1 MSQVK
6 DSTEQPYSQVVKMTN
21 AREPFQIAL
30 PLEPTPPSARSAQPA
45 VWSSVQ
51 VRLRNLKVNQ
61 KIALSYAFSLGL
73 AIVGTLSGF
82 LIGNYFHQK
91 AAASQQELAQ
101 ELELLNQLQINL
113 LKIRTHQIDF
123 VALLDQPVDLQ
134 AEHREFL
141 QDHASFQQ
149 AWNQFRRTKSLS
161 VSADLAATQ
170 RLLLRQTRS
179 LDEYVGQTSAL
190 LLPAQSADVM
200 LSAQKIQQIRR
211 QLIGAKDRSMIL
223 QLEAFSSQL
232 VPLIAQVQQKHAQ
245 ATAAVTRSDA
255 FRNQIVAL
263 SMLVSVLVAA
273 ILSTRLSRAIVHPL
287 RTTTQV
293 AQQVTQDSN
302 FELQAPITT
311 TDEVGILAEALNQL
325 ILRVKMLLAEQQ
337 AATAQTLIQS
347 EKMSSLGQMLA
358 GVAHEINNPI
368 TYIYGNLAPVTEYID
383 GLLDLIHTYE
393 TLPAAPA
400 AQAKIQAK
408 IAEIDLEFIEED
420 LPQLLQSM
428 QLGAERTRQMVLSLR
443 SFSRIDDQEAQAVD
457 LHDCIDNTLLLLN
470 NRIKNGVQ
478 IQREYGEL
486 PTIEGYD
493 GSLYQVFM
501 NLLSNA
507 LDALE
512 ERVTLWNQNGT
523 PKAEKQPQ
531 ITIATQLL
539 ATQSAGGVQVKITDN
554 GAGIDPTH
562 LSRIFDT
569 YFTTKPTGVGTGLG
583 LAISREIIFSKH
595 HGEMHCQSQV
605 GQGTEFTI
613 TLPIKQP
620 RPAADESATSSQSAK
635 TDA

>member
-1 MSQVK
+1 
-6 DSTEQPYSQVVKMTN
+6 MTD
-21 AREPFQIAL
+21 AREPFQGVL
-30 PLEPTPPSARSAQPA
+30 RLVPTSPLAPAQPA
-45 VWSSVQ
+45 VRPAAQ

-73 AIVGTLSGF
+73 AVMGTLSGF

-91 AAASQQELAQ
+91 ASAPQQELAQ
-101 ELELLNQLQINL
+101 ELELLNQLQISL
-113 LKIRTHQIDF
+113 LKIRTHQIEF
-123 VALLDQPVDLQ
+123 VALLGQPADLQ
-134 AEHREFL
+134 AEYREFL
-141 QDHASFQQ
+141 QHHASFQQ
-149 AWNQFRRTKSLS
+149 AWNQLRRTKSLDTS
-161 VSADLAATQ
+161 PDLAATQ

-179 LDEYVGQTSAL
+179 LDEYVGQISAL
-190 LLPAQSADVM
+190 LLPAQTADAQ
-200 LSAQKIQQIRR
+200 LSAQKIQQIRS
-211 QLIGAKDRSMIL
+211 QLIGAKDRSMTL

-245 ATAAVTRSDA
+245 ATAAVIRTDA

-263 SMLVSVLVAA
+263 SMLVSVLAAA
-273 ILSTRLSRAIVHPL
+273 ILSTWLSRAIVHPL

-302 FELQAPITT
+302 FELQAPVTT

-325 ILRVKMLLAEQQ
+325 IRRVKTLLAEQQ

-383 GLLDLIHTYE
+383 GLLDLIHAYE

-400 AQAKIQAK
+400 DQATIQAK
-408 IAEIDLEFIEED
+408 ITEIDLEFIEED
-420 LPQLLQSM
+420 LPRLLQSM
-428 QLGAERTRQMVLSLR
+428 RLGAERTRQMVLSLR
-443 SFSRIDDQEAQAVD
+443 SFSRIDEQEAQAVD
-457 LHDCIDNTLLLLN
+457 LHDCIDSTLLLLN

-478 IQREYGEL
+478 IDREYGEL
-486 PTIEGYD
+486 PTIEGYA

-507 LDALE
+507 LDALD
-512 ERVTLWNQNGT
+512 ERVTLWDQDST
-523 PKAEKQPQ
+523 LKAEDQPQ
-531 ITIATQLL
+531 ITIATRFL
-539 ATQSAGGVQVKITDN
+539 ASQPASSVQVKIADN

-562 LSRIFDT
+562 LSKIFDT
-569 YFTTKPTGVGTGLG
+569 YFTTKPIGVGTGLG

-620 RPAADESATSSQSAK
+620 QPAASDSSATSSQSAK
-635 TDA
+635 TGA